1 MCGQVCVYVCL
12 CVCVCTYECVC
23 VCMCKNVCVFVCAC
37 VCVRACVRVCVCVC
51 VCRQRQPAYRVR
63 AKIVLTFGPADIVIQ
78 PKELREPLP
87 LTIHHYPVSTTI
99 ALFEVCVWVC
109 MCV

>member
-1 MCGQVCVYVCL
+1 MDRFVCMCA
-12 CVCVCTYECVC
+12 CVCACVRMNAC

-87 LTIHHYPVSTTI
+87 LTIHHYPVSTTF
-99 ALFEVCVWVC
+99 ALFEVGGWVC
-109 MCV
+109 KCV